1 MNNKNNILNLIN
13 RLYLETIYNYKITN
27 EEDRE
32 LRNVY
37 EFIYLVIIDICHNE
51 NIDVL
56 DIEVIGKGNFS
67 NILRIGSKVVKIGSR
82 RSIERFPNNS
92 YINAMLLR
100 YKINISKKLSLF
112 IEVNELVDTN
122 IIVTEEDLYQLY
134 KKMRNLGLIWTDV
147 KGENV
152 GRLIRDNRIYWKEDL
167 IVNDEGLGL
176 DKFIGNKVLK
186 RGDLVILDN
195 DLIFK
200 EDSSNIIMNNRCRRL
215 EERYK
220 SEKGSK

>member
-1 MNNKNNILNLIN
+1 MNNKNDILNLIN

-82 RSIERFPNNS
+82 SSIERFPNNS
-92 YINAMLLR
+92 YINVMLLR

-122 IIVTEEDLYQLY
+122 IIITEEDLYQLY

-147 KGENV
+147 KSENV
-152 GRLIRDNRIYWKEDL
+152 GRLIRDNRISWKENL
-167 IVNDEGLGL
+167 YITDEILGL
-176 DKFIGNKVLK
+176 DPYRGNEILK
-186 RGDLVILDN
+186 QGDVVILDN
-195 DLIFK
+195 DWLYDIK
-200 EDSSNIIMNNRCRRL
+200 
-215 EERYK
+215 RYR
-220 SEKGSK
+220 

>member
-1 MNNKNNILNLIN
+1 MNNKNDILNLIN